1 MNIGPIDAGWR
12 TFCLDAMTPEPWR
25 NGGGLTRTIATSADH
40 DAIVWRV
47 SVADIT
53 HDGPFSVFPGI
64 DRAALLISG
73 QGVSLGE
80 AGLQNRPQN
89 RLKKRLQAGGE
100 AAQFRGEALLQATLD
115 DGPVRLWNVMT
126 RRGQACCTLQLIDN
140 AAVELDGAP
149 WICLVQAGRYHLR
162 LAGTELGQLD
172 AGCGIIVDIAAP
184 HLQLL
189 PAGSEASLICTRI
202 APAPSSSSL
211 QAGGPG

>member
-1 MNIGPIDAGWR
+1 MNIRQIDAGWR
-12 TFCLDAMTPEPWR
+12 TFCLDAVTPEPWR

-73 QGVSLGE
+73 QGVSLDD
-80 AGLQNRPQN
+80 AGLQN

-100 AAQFRGEALLQATLD
+100 AAQFPGEAMLQATLD

-126 RRGQACCTLQLIDN
+126 RRGQARCTLQRIDN

-149 WICLVQAGRYHLR
+149 WICLVQTGRYHLR

-202 APAPSSSSL
+202 APGSSSSSL
-211 QAGGPG
+211 QDGGPG